1 MNATTEH
8 SRSIVRDLED
18 AAVRPR
24 PRSGH
29 AIPGIRSRGAPQNPN
44 LLRDRLANERTFL
57 AWLRTGIAI
66 TGLGFVVAR
75 FDIFL
80 QQIAE
85 LSLQPA
91 AQAEVE
97 AVQSAETTA
106 TLGVVLVLAGPVLIC
121 LAALRFW
128 RTEVALLRDRPQS
141 RHAPRVLVL
150 VVAGMA
156 LVVGAALTLHI
167 INTWPK

>member
-1 MNATTEH
+1 MPL
-8 SRSIVRDLED
+8 SDPDRDQAMPHPG
-18 AAVRPR
+18 AAAEVP
-24 PRSGH
+24 
-29 AIPGIRSRGAPQNPN
+29 PQNPN

-57 AWLRTGIAI
+57 AWLRTGIAV

-91 AQAEVE
+91 AQAEVD
-97 AVQSAETTA
+97 VVRSAETTA
-106 TLGVVLVLAGPVLIC
+106 SLGVVLVLAGPALIC

-128 RTEVALLRDRPQS
+128 RTEVALLRHRSQS
-141 RHAPRVLVL
+141 RRAPRVLVL
-150 VVAGMA
+150 AVAGMA
-156 LVVGAALTLHI
+156 LVVGAVLTLHI
-167 INTWPK
+167 INIWPE

>member
-1 MNATTEH
+1 MPL
-8 SRSIVRDLED
+8 SDPDRDQ
-18 AAVRPR
+18 AMP
-24 PRSGH
+24 H
-29 AIPGIRSRGAPQNPN
+29 PGSVAEVPPQNPN

-75 FDIFL
+75 FDSFL

-106 TLGVVLVLAGPVLIC
+106 TLGVVLVLAGPALIC

-141 RHAPRVLVL
+141 RRAPRVFVL

-167 INTWPK
+167 INIWPE